1 MKLKEQGLI
10 NLQYIDSQI
19 MYYKSETKR
28 LYDTK
33 KYEQA
38 QYNSG
43 MAAAYQCIKNQLIN
57 PIPVC
62 EDIFHAGVQYGAAK
76 EDYSDDTPNMIT
88 FLNSDIPVTPKAII
102 SKKKSSNL
110 Y

>member
-10 NLQYIDSQI
+10 SLQYIDSQI

-33 KYEQA
+33 KFELA
-38 QYNSG
+38 QYSSG
-43 MAAAYQCIKNQLIN
+43 KAAAYQSIKNQLIN

-62 EDIFHAGVQYGAAK
+62 EDIFDAGVQYGGK
-76 EDYSDDTPNMIT
+76 REDSSDDIPSMDTY
-88 FLNSDIPVTPKAII
+88 LNSDIPAPMMAII
-102 SKKKSSNL
+102 TKKENI
-110 Y
+110 